1 MATYRKHE
9 AQEWAWETLKGQWT
23 TLITPFTPDNRFD
36 REGMRRNMRRVRSLG
51 TIGAGCTWGMGEF
64 WSLTHEERLDV
75 METVAEEA
83 QSPNG
88 NQGWPIGAH
97 VTHTSAPEMLSLA
110 AHAERLGYDLL
121 IVAPP
126 YMVTKVED
134 QVVEYVRLLA
144 EHTNLGIMFY
154 NSPQFGITMSVNGL
168 ARLCSLP
175 NVVGVKEASF
185 NQQLSIE
192 AHLTLGQDSVISTPD
207 EWIFF
212 KGQELGIN
220 QQVMFANTSDWR
232 FDIPGANNYVRW
244 IDRATKGDLDEAF
257 YDTHLRRLNELSDA
271 WWTRTVDKY
280 NGALPVSLVKYWG
293 ELMGMAAGPPR
304 LPLLDMTH
312 AEKAQLR
319 EELEPLK
326 PRVPEPARP
335 RSEPAEGLTAR
346 RTVSAPPTTFAQ
358 PKEPQTRTAWLTGN
372 DNFASGML
380 LMVSVQDVD
389 EALEAEQG
397 GADVVDVKNLQEAMV
412 GSGHPS
418 TVRQVRGI
426 IPVEKHVS
434 VTLGV
439 VPNQAG
445 TVAMAV
451 YAAAMM
457 DATSV
462 KVGFRVAEYETALE
476 VLRESRRALDGFNTK
491 LVGSLFADNELYEGG
506 LDPHLMVQLAKDSEC
521 DGFLIDTLTKDGRNL
536 FDFMPEPV
544 LRDIVLQG
552 KQLGMS
558 TALSGHLKISDLD
571 ELARINPDIV
581 GVRGAVCASGD
592 RGRAVAW
599 EAVAEFKRQLDM
611 RKTGEIAVHADAPP
625 VTTASGWVVIDGRG
639 KSCAG
644 VIAALS
650 HQMEQD
656 KQSFV
661 EAILA
666 DALNIYDVTLWAE
679 QAGHRL
685 LTQRRDPDGAVRVLI
700 QP

>member
-1 MATYRKHE
+1 MATYRKNE

-36 REGMRRNMRRVRSLG
+36 REGMRRNIRHVRSLG
-51 TIGAGCTWGMGEF
+51 TVGAGCTWGMGEF
-64 WSLTHEERLDV
+64 WSLTHEERVDV

-83 QSPNG
+83 DG
-88 NQGWPIGAH
+88 GWPIGAH
-97 VTHTSAPEMLSLA
+97 VTHTSGPEMLSLA
-110 AHAERLGYDLL
+110 ANAERLGYDLL

-126 YMVTKVED
+126 FMVTKVED

-144 EHTNLGIMFY
+144 EHTNLAIMFY

-168 ARLCSLP
+168 ERLCSLP

-192 AHLTLGQDSVISTPD
+192 AHLTLGQDSIISTPD
-207 EWIFF
+207 EWIYF

-232 FDIPGANNYVRW
+232 FDVPGANNYVRW
-244 IDRATKGDLDEAF
+244 IERACQGDLDEAF
-257 YDTHLRRLNELSDA
+257 YDQHLRRLNELSDA

-280 NGALPVSLVKYWG
+280 NGALPVSLVKHWG

-304 LPLLDMTH
+304 LPLLDLTPS
-312 AEKAQLR
+312 EKAQLR

-326 PRVPEPARP
+326 PRVPEPVRPKAKRVPSEDRPVYSPRPVYARP
-335 RSEPAEGLTAR
+335 TD
-346 RTVSAPPTTFAQ
+346 
-358 PKEPQTRTAWLTGN
+358 PQSRTAWLTGN

-462 KVGFRVAEYETALE
+462 KVGFRVADYDTAAE
-476 VLRESRRALDGFNTK
+476 VLQESRRALDGFNTK

-506 LDPHLMVQLAKDSEC
+506 LDSNLMVQLATDGEC

-544 LRDIVLQG
+544 LRQIVLEG
-552 KQLGMS
+552 KQLGLS

-611 RKTGEIAVHADAPP
+611 RKSGEIAVHEDAPV
-625 VTTASGWVVIDGRG
+625 VTATNGWVVIDGRG

-644 VIAALS
+644 VIAALTR
-650 HQMEQD
+650 QMEQD
-656 KQSFV
+656 RESFV

-685 LTQRRDPDGAVRVLI
+685 LTQRKDPDGAVRVLI